1 MGDSS
6 ALFSPTDIEG
16 IMAISLPMRFAAAI
30 HQRSKRQNRPYVP
43 VNMGG
48 DFPMSFSAADP
59 TVLGVE
65 NQGDGSSVG
74 KKRTVSTDRYHDQRS
89 YIYGESLNEREIQ

>member
-30 HQRSKRQNRPYVP
+30 HQRNKRQNRPYVP

-48 DFPMSFSAADP
+48 DLP
-59 TVLGVE
+59 
-65 NQGDGSSVG
+65 
-74 KKRTVSTDRYHDQRS
+74 
-89 YIYGESLNEREIQ
+89 